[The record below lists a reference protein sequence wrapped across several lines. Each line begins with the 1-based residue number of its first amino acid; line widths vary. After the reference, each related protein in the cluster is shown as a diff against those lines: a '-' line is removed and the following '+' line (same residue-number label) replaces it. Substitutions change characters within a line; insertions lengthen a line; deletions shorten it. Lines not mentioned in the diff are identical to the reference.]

1 MKNINNEQCLLAILL
16 LLLTS
21 ISTISGSMPTIHSIE
36 TYFENKRPR
45 DLEMPP
51 MPRDLKVPP
60 RPPRDLKVPPRPPRD
75 LKVPPR
81 PPRDLK
87 VPPMPPRDLDL
98 IDPNMEPPIIEK
110 FGVNP
115 GTDPQGGI
123 SLGAAYGLDKKDIK
137 EFSEE
142 FHSHKKNEHFNAHH
156 KKNEHFNA
164 HHKKNE
170 HFNAHHKKNVI
181 EPFQGCL
188 YANV

>member
-51 MPRDLKVPP
+51 MPPHDLEMPP
-60 RPPRDLKVPPRPPRD
+60 MPPHDLEM
-75 LKVPPR
+75 
-81 PPRDLK
+81 
-87 VPPMPPRDLDL
+87 PPMPPRDLDL

-156 KKNEHFNA
+156 KKN
-164 HHKKNE
+164 
-170 HFNAHHKKNVI
+170 VI

>member
-60 RPPRDLKVPPRPPRD
+60 R
-75 LKVPPR
+75 
-81 PPRDLK
+81 
-87 VPPMPPRDLDL
+87 PPRDLDL

-156 KKNEHFNA
+156 KKN
-164 HHKKNE
+164 
-170 HFNAHHKKNVI
+170 VI

>member
-1 MKNINNEQCLLAILL
+1 
-16 LLLTS
+16 
-21 ISTISGSMPTIHSIE
+21 
-36 TYFENKRPR
+36 
-45 DLEMPP
+45 
-51 MPRDLKVPP
+51 
-60 RPPRDLKVPPRPPRD
+60 
-75 LKVPPR
+75 
-81 PPRDLK
+81 
-87 VPPMPPRDLDL
+87 
-98 IDPNMEPPIIEK
+98 MEPPIIEK

-164 HHKKNE
+164 HHKKN
-170 HFNAHHKKNVI
+170 VI

>member
-36 TYFENKRPR
+36 TYFENKRPH
-45 DLEMPP
+45 DLEM
-51 MPRDLKVPP
+51 
-60 RPPRDLKVPPRPPRD
+60 
-75 LKVPPR
+75 
-81 PPRDLK
+81 
-87 VPPMPPRDLDL
+87 PPMPPRDLDL